1 MVNQIKMIRDI
12 VFFTSAVLYFPTIYA
27 IKVYM
32 AKQPYEVQRDVS
44 LILKFPNALWDLGL
58 SIFSTLG
65 AYHTITQYYVHGF
78 SCGYVVDT
86 YWIDLFC
93 ISKVFELLD
102 TVFIVTRS
110 RPLVVLQYYH
120 HFATLLL
127 CWMANKVYPPEL
139 FGFALMNY
147 SVHSVMYMY
156 NFFMGIGYTKVR
168 NYGVFITFFQ
178 TLQMVVAVY
187 ILLTNKMRFCVEY
200 PHIDVKMLYWYTFS
214 MYSSYIILFGELF
227 WRKLKSK

>member
-32 AKQPYEVQRDVS
+32 AKQPYEVQRDVN

-102 TVFIVTRS
+102 TVFIVARS

-147 SVHSVMYMY
+147 SVHSVLCMY

-200 PHIDVKMLYWYTFS
+200 PHIDVNMLYWYTFS
-214 MYSSYIILFGELF
+214 MYSSYVILFGELF